1 MAVFRTTTQG
11 GSWNGGGTEVP
22 TCNVSQQARLNTA
35 LGTIQRVLSRW
46 DLPCITNVRD
56 RLQDRINCSLRLNCS
71 SGSDCSGLLGYT
83 DSRGSPNVTMCSI
96 DGRTNAQV
104 TATLF
109 HEMVHSVGGSE
120 LDAEALENHF
130 FSGSGATFPTDPDD
144 FDDFRSNGGDFV
156 IWDQSTG
163 QVFERCTE
171 GGSWNSSPTVTR
183 GRALSVN
190 FVDPTP
196 PGSGGSWI

>member
-11 GSWNGGGTEVP
+11 GSWTGGGTQVP
-22 TCNVSQQARLNTA
+22 TCSPAQQARIRAA
-35 LGTIQRVLSRW
+35 LGTIQGILNRW

-56 RLQDRINCSLRLNCS
+56 RLQDRLNCSLTVNCS
-71 SGSDCSGLLGYT
+71 TGSDCTNLLGYNPWNSSEVT
-83 DSRGSPNVTMCSI
+83 LCFVDSRTQAGL
-96 DGRTNAQV
+96 

-109 HEMVHSVGGSE
+109 HEMVHSVGGKE
-120 LDAEALENHF
+120 LDSEALEGHF
-130 FSGSGATFPTDPDD
+130 FGGAGASPPTDPDD

-156 IWDQSTG
+156 IWDQGTG

-196 PGSGGSWI
+196 GGGGSWI